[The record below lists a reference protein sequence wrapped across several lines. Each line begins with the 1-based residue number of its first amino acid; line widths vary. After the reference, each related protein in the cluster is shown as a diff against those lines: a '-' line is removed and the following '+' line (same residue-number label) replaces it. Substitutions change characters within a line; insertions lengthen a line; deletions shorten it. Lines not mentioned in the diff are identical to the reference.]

1 MAWPEYQ
8 HIATR
13 AFNPPLMIEPAYARV
28 FFSVLGERFGADR
41 LVDAVSGQ
49 SLAADEMKRTAARW
63 DDQERR
69 PRTYRVEQ
77 GIAILPVTGTLVHRF
92 GYVQPLSGVTGY
104 DGIAKRLQQATEDP
118 GVKGILLDIDSPG
131 GEVAGCY
138 DTADLIVRAREK
150 KPVWALANDMACSG
164 GYMLAAACTRR
175 LITQTSIVGSIGVLV
190 AHRSVAKAMELAGV
204 DVTLV
209 YSGNHKVD
217 GNPYEKLPSEV
228 RGTIQAE
235 IDKIRGQFVKKVAAF
250 TGMTEAHVFATEA
263 ATYTGEDAVK
273 AGLAEQIVNYADA
286 VNVMAEAIKS
296 KTKLSTSGGVTMTT
310 NAPSTDAGSSQ
321 ETTGSAVAENTI
333 VVAVNEPTADQI
345 RAQAA
350 SDEMSRIMGIINCPE
365 AKGREAQAQA
375 LAAIPGMTAAQA
387 QSVLA
392 AAPQTAQARTET
404 TLDTLMESESPAAIQ
419 DSGGVQAGSGNKN
432 ISLLVAAG
440 KTITGGNK

>member
-8 HIATR
+8 HIAAR
-13 AFNPPLMIEPAYARV
+13 AFNQPLMIEPAYARV
-28 FFSVLGERFGADR
+28 FFSALGERFGADR

-49 SLAADEMKRTAARW
+49 ALAGDEMKLLASSWT
-63 DDQERR
+63 DKERR

-77 GIAILPVTGTLVHRF
+77 GIAILPITGTLAHRL
-92 GYVQPLSGVTGY
+92 GYIQPVSGITGY
-104 DGIAKRLQQATEDP
+104 DGIAKRLQQAAEDP
-118 GVKGILLDIDSPG
+118 DVKGILLDIDSPG

-138 DTADLIVRAREK
+138 DTADLIARAREK

-190 AHRSVAKAMELAGV
+190 AHRSVAKALEKAGV

-217 GNPYEKLPSEV
+217 GNPYEKLPAEV

-250 TGMTEAHVFATEA
+250 TGMAEAHVFATEA
-263 ATYTGEDAVK
+263 ATYTGEEAVK
-273 AGLAEQIVNYADA
+273 AGLADQIVNYADA
-286 VNVMAEAIKS
+286 VDVMAEAIKM
-296 KTKLSTSGGVTMTT
+296 KTTNSGGVTMSTIAPAA
-310 NAPSTDAGSSQ
+310 NA
-321 ETTGSAVAENTI
+321 ETTPTVTTAAAPENNPD
-333 VVAVNEPTADQI
+333 VVAATEPTTEQI

-365 AKGREAQAQA
+365 AKGREEQAKA
-375 LAAIPGMTAAQA
+375 LAAIPGMTAEQA
-387 QSVLA
+387 KKVLA
-392 AAPQTAQARTET
+392 VAPQAAQVRTET
-404 TLDTLMESESPAAIQ
+404 ALDTLMETESPAVIQ
-419 DSGGVQAGSGNKN
+419 DGNKALATGASAK

-440 KTITGGNK
+440 ESIEGGN